1 MGTGSIFNIGV
12 SGLNAA
18 QASLAVTS
26 HNIANASTDGFHRQT
41 ALQGTENPQGTG
53 VGFFGRG
60 VDVETVR
67 RAYSQF
73 LDNAVLTAQTQGSYL
88 DTYNSQISQ
97 IDNLLADPSAGLSPA
112 LQSFFSSVQD
122 VASNPSSV
130 PSRQAMITQGQV
142 LSARFQ
148 ALDTQLTQMR
158 TGVNQ
163 QLTDT
168 VTQINA
174 KAQSIAQLNEQISM
188 VQSNANQP
196 PNDLL
201 DKRDQLVADLNQL
214 VRTSVVK
221 QSDGSYSVFIGN
233 GQTLVLGNQAYS
245 LSAAPS
251 AADQKDYSI
260 SYIANGA
267 TVPIS
272 TSTLQGGSLGALLDF
287 RSQSLD
293 TAQNN
298 LGRVAI
304 VLAQT
309 FNDQHELGQDLNGN
323 LGQAFFNVPAGQV
336 VTNANNTGTAV
347 INATDSS
354 VGALTGSDYRLSF
367 NAGTWTLTRL
377 SDNTTSTFATFPQT
391 VDGVTLSLASGAA
404 ANGDSY
410 LIQPTRTGARDISV
424 AIADTSLVAAAA
436 PVRASAAA
444 ANTGDGKI
452 SAGSVNSPPPPNA
465 NLQNA
470 VTITFTS
477 ATTFNVTGTGT
488 GNPTGV
494 AYTSNGN
501 ITYNGW
507 TVQITGT
514 PAAGDVFTIGP
525 NTAGVADNRNALLL
539 AGLQTVNT
547 VANGT
552 ANYQSA
558 YSLIVS
564 SIGNRANDIKV
575 QSTAQTALVQQ
586 TTAAQQSL
594 SGVNLDEEAANL
606 IRFQQAYQANGKVI
620 QIASTLFATILG
632 INS

>member
-26 HNIANASTDGFHRQT
+26 HNIANASTEGFHRQ
-41 ALQGTENPQGTG
+41 AAVPGTEFPQATG
-53 VGFFGRG
+53 AGFFGRG
-60 VDVETVR
+60 VEVETVR

-73 LDNAVLTAQTQGSYL
+73 LDGAVLTAQAQGSYL

-163 QLTDT
+163 QLADT

-174 KAQSIAQLNEQISM
+174 KAQSIAQLNEQIRT
-188 VQSNANQP
+188 VQSNATQP

-214 VRTSVVK
+214 VKTSVVK

-233 GQTLVLGNQAYS
+233 GQTLVLGNQAYA

-251 AADQKDYSI
+251 AADPKDYSI

-267 TVPIS
+267 TVPIM

-391 VDGVTLSLASGAA
+391 VDGVTLSLAAGAA

-410 LIQPTRTGARDISV
+410 LIQPTRNGARDISV

-436 PVRASAAA
+436 PIRASAAA

-452 SAGSVNSPPPPNA
+452 TAGSVNAPPPPNA

-477 ATTFNVTGTGT
+477 ATTFDVTGTGT

-620 QIASTLFATILG
+620 QIASTLFNTILG

>member
-88 DTYNSQISQ
+88 DTYNNQISQ

-251 AADQKDYSI
+251 AADPKDYSI
-260 SYIANGA
+260 SYVANGA

-507 TVQITGT
+507 SVQITGT

>member
-174 KAQSIAQLNEQISM
+174 RAQSIAQLNEQIRM

-251 AADQKDYSI
+251 AADPKDYSI
-260 SYIANGA
+260 SYVANGA

>member
-1 MGTGSIFNIGV
+1 
-12 SGLNAA
+12 
-18 QASLAVTS
+18 
-26 HNIANASTDGFHRQT
+26 
-41 ALQGTENPQGTG
+41 
-53 VGFFGRG
+53 
-60 VDVETVR
+60 
-67 RAYSQF
+67 
-73 LDNAVLTAQTQGSYL
+73 
-88 DTYNSQISQ
+88 
-97 IDNLLADPSAGLSPA
+97 
-112 LQSFFSSVQD
+112 
-122 VASNPSSV
+122 
-130 PSRQAMITQGQV
+130 MITQGQV

-174 KAQSIAQLNEQISM
+174 KAQSIAQFNEQIST

-214 VRTSVVK
+214 VKTSVVT

-251 AADQKDYSI
+251 AADPKDYSI
-260 SYIANGA
+260 HTSPMVRRSRSARA
-267 TVPIS
+267 RCRAARWAHCS
-272 TSTLQGGSLGALLDF
+272 TSAASRF
-287 RSQSLD
+287 D

-367 NAGTWTLTRL
+367 NAGTWTLARL

-424 AIADTSLVAAAA
+424 AIADTALVAAAA
-436 PVRASAAA
+436 PIRASAAA

-452 SAGSVNSPPPPNA
+452 TAGSVNTPPPPNA
-465 NLQNA
+465 NLQSA

-477 ATTFNVTGTGT
+477 ATTFDVTGTGT

-507 TVQITGT
+507 TVQITGA
-514 PAAGDVFTIGP
+514 PAAGDVFTIGA

-632 INS
+632 INP

>member
-501 ITYNGW
+501 ITYDGW

>member
-53 VGFFGRG
+53 VGSFGRG

-507 TVQITGT
+507 SVQITGT

>member
-26 HNIANASTDGFHRQT
+26 HNIANASTDGFHRQS

-60 VDVETVR
+60 VEVETVR

-73 LDNAVLTAQTQGSYL
+73 LDNAVLTAQAQGSYL

-174 KAQSIAQLNEQISM
+174 KAQSIAQLNEQIQT

-251 AADQKDYSI
+251 AADPKDYSI
-260 SYIANGA
+260 SYVANGA

-452 SAGSVNSPPPPNA
+452 TAGSVNTPPPPNA
-465 NLQNA
+465 NLQSA

-477 ATTFNVTGTGT
+477 ATTFDVTGTGT

-514 PAAGDVFTIGP
+514 PAAGDVFTIAP

-620 QIASTLFATILG
+620 QIASTLFNTILG

>member
-507 TVQITGT
+507 SVQITGT

>member
-1 MGTGSIFNIGV
+1 M

-18 QASLAVTS
+18 QASIAVTS
-26 HNIANASTDGFHRQT
+26 HNIANAGTDGFHRQS
-41 ALQGTENPQGTG
+41 AVQGTETPQGSG
-53 VGFFGRG
+53 AGFFGRG
-60 VDVETVR
+60 VEVETVR

-73 LDNAVLTAQTQGSYL
+73 LDNAVLTAQAQGSYL

-174 KAQSIAQLNEQISM
+174 KAQSIAQLNVQIRT
-188 VQSNANQP
+188 VQSNATQP

-214 VRTSVVK
+214 VKTSVVK
-221 QSDGSYSVFIGN
+221 QSDGSYSVFVGN
-233 GQTLVLGNQAYS
+233 GQTLVLGNQAYA
-245 LSAAPS
+245 LSAAAS
-251 AADQKDYSI
+251 AADPKDYSI

-267 TVPIS
+267 TIPIS

-309 FNDQHELGQDLNGN
+309 FNDQHELGQDLNGI

-410 LIQPTRTGARDISV
+410 LIQPTRNGARDISV

-436 PVRASAAA
+436 PIRASAAA

-452 SAGSVNSPPPPNA
+452 TAGSVNTPPPPNA
-465 NLQNA
+465 NLQSA

-477 ATTFNVTGTGT
+477 ATTFDVTGTGT

-494 AYTSNGN
+494 AYTANGN

-507 TVQITGT
+507 TVQITGA

-620 QIASTLFATILG
+620 QIASTLFNTILG

>member
-1 MGTGSIFNIGV
+1 MGTGSIFNIAV

-18 QASLAVTS
+18 QANLAVTS
-26 HNIANASTDGFHRQT
+26 HNIANASTEGYHRQS
-41 ALQGTENPQGTG
+41 AIQGTEVPQATG
-53 VGFFGRG
+53 AGFFGRG

-88 DTYNSQISQ
+88 DTYNGQISQ

-142 LSARFQ
+142 LAARFQ

-174 KAQSIAQLNEQISM
+174 KAQSIAQLNQQILT
-188 VQSNANQP
+188 VQSNATQP

-201 DKRDQLVADLNQL
+201 DQRDQLVADLNQL
-214 VRTSVVK
+214 VKTSVVK

-233 GQTLVLGNQAYS
+233 GQTLVLGNQAYT
-245 LSAAPS
+245 LTTGPS
-251 AADQKDYSI
+251 PADPKDYSI
-260 SYIANGA
+260 SYVANGA
-267 TVPIS
+267 TVPIT

-323 LGQAFFNVPAGQV
+323 LGQAFFNVPAAQV

-404 ANGDSY
+404 VNGDSY
-410 LIQPTRTGARDISV
+410 LIQPTRNGARDVSV

-436 PVRASAAA
+436 PIRAASAA

-452 SAGSVNSPPPPNA
+452 TPGSVNAPPPPNA
-465 NLQNA
+465 NLQSP

-525 NTAGVADNRNALLL
+525 NTAGVSDNRNALLL

-620 QIASTLFATILG
+620 QIAATLFQTILG

>member
-26 HNIANASTDGFHRQT
+26 HNIANAGTDGFHRQS
-41 ALQGTENPQGTG
+41 AVQGTETPQGSG
-53 VGFFGRG
+53 AGFFGRG
-60 VDVETVR
+60 VEVETVR

-73 LDNAVLTAQTQGSYL
+73 LDNAVLTAQAQGSYL

-174 KAQSIAQLNEQISM
+174 KAQSIAQLNEQIRT
-188 VQSNANQP
+188 VQSNATQP

-214 VRTSVVK
+214 VKTSVVK
-221 QSDGSYSVFIGN
+221 QSDGSYSVFVGN
-233 GQTLVLGNQAYS
+233 GQTLVLGNQAYA
-245 LSAAPS
+245 LSAAAS
-251 AADQKDYSI
+251 AADPKDYSI

-267 TVPIS
+267 TIPIS
-272 TSTLQGGSLGALLDF
+272 TSTLQGGALGALLDF

-347 INATDSS
+347 INTTDSS

-410 LIQPTRTGARDISV
+410 LIQPTRNGARDISV

-436 PVRASAAA
+436 PIRASAAA

-452 SAGSVNSPPPPNA
+452 TAGSVNAPPPPNA

-477 ATTFNVTGTGT
+477 ATTFDVTGAGT

-620 QIASTLFATILG
+620 QIASTLFSTILG